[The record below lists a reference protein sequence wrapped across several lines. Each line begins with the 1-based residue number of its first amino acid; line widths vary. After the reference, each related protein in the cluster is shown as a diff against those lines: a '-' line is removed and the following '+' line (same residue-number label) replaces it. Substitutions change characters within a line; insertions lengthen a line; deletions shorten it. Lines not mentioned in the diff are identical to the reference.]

1 VINAVAFGYRGRSM
15 LNLNQ
20 KKALRLKLG
29 LLEDELRRL
38 RRLLQKGEG
47 QKLLLQIVDD
57 LTEVERNLLD
67 ERIDRLNSH
76 AIRLKNSFD
85 LPKEGKV
92 VRQIVKTTSA
102 YLSVQMEEI
111 ISDRLRGHGEITPEV
126 KETLD
131 PILIEIISILRQ
143 MESIV

>member
-1 VINAVAFGYRGRSM
+1 M

-47 QKLLLQIVDD
+47 QKLLLQIEDD
-57 LTEVERNLLD
+57 LTEEERNLLN
-67 ERIDRLNSH
+67 ERIDRLTSH

-92 VRQIVKTTSA
+92 VRQIVKATSA

-111 ISDRLRGHGEITPEV
+111 ISDRLRGHGKITLEV